1 MLCNRSMKFL
11 ISRDKRQ
18 VFRIGFLKEN
28 DTEKSIDSI
37 VLVYK
42 NIRHTKS
49 TAVLKS
55 LYLLGGIYKLSIVF
69 FCIPKSVRDF
79 AYTTLATNRYKWFGK
94 IEECPTMPE
103 EWKKRM
109 INLN

>member
-1 MLCNRSMKFL
+1 MKFL

-28 DTEKSIDSI
+28 DTEKSIDSV

-42 NIRHTKS
+42 DIRYTKS

-55 LYLLGGIYKLSIVF
+55 LYLLCGIYKLSIVF

-94 IEECPTMPE
+94 LEECPTMPE